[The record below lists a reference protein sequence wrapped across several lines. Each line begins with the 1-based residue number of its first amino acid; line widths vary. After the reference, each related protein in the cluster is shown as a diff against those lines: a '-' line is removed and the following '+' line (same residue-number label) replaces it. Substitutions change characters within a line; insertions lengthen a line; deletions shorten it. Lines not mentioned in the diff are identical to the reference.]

1 MHSLNPKKDTDMN
14 AKHLAALVLAV
25 TGASASF
32 AADIYA
38 IDPTHT
44 YPSFEADHFGGLS
57 TWRGRFT
64 KTAGTIT
71 LDRAAK
77 SGSVDIAID
86 TNSLDFGNAKLNEHA
101 MGADMFDVARYPKA
115 VYKSRSV
122 KFKGDKPAVV
132 EGDLTLHGVT
142 KPVQLVIDRFKC
154 MPHPMLKVEVCGA
167 NAVATFNRSDFGI
180 AYGTQMG
187 FSPEVKLA
195 IQVEALKQ

>member
-1 MHSLNPKKDTDMN
+1 MKT
-14 AKHLAALVLAV
+14 KHLLALLLAA
-25 TGASASF
+25 GATSAF
-32 AADIYA
+32 AADTYK

-44 YPSFEADHFGGLS
+44 YPSFEADHLGGLS
-57 TWRGRFT
+57 TWRGKFT
-64 KTAGTIT
+64 RTDGTIT
-71 LDRAAK
+71 LDRAARK
-77 SGSVDIAID
+77 GSIEIVID
-86 TNSLDFGNAKLNEHA
+86 AGSIDFGNTKMNEHA
-101 MGADMFDVARYPKA
+101 KSADMFDVARYPQA

-122 KFKGDKPAVV
+122 KFKGDRPAVV

-154 MPHPMLKVEVCGA
+154 MPHPMLKVEACGA

-180 AYGTQMG
+180 GYGTQMG